1 MKGKVHAKPRKTA
14 PLKLATRAL
23 QKIYVR
29 RPTLTSHLSTRSNMS
44 DDREI
49 DVRPA
54 KRARLD
60 ESAAHTPSTAATPQ
74 AAPGSALN
82 APSQI
87 ETDFEKEA
95 RAGITE
101 YVCPDNLGF
110 TGILKQRYTDFLVN
124 EIGLDGQVL
133 HLKST
138 QVEKKQKEAKKE
150 EEVPVEVK
158 PEEKIEIREE
168 GAAEAAPA
176 PVTPKEEKP
185 AAAEPAAKAEVT
197 NDGEET
203 FAIASAPKKEV
214 KEEVCLFNALNLML
228 C

>member
-1 MKGKVHAKPRKTA
+1 
-14 PLKLATRAL
+14 
-23 QKIYVR
+23 
-29 RPTLTSHLSTRSNMS
+29 MS
-44 DDREI
+44 DDREV

-138 QVEKKQKEAKKE
+138 QVEKKQRQAKKE

-176 PVTPKEEKP
+176 PAPVTPKEEKP
-185 AAAEPAAKAEVT
+185 AAAEPSAKVEAT

-214 KEEVCLFNALNLML
+214 KEEVCLFNALIPVL